1 MSENTVKIISCF
13 IATEDDGEFSSELDD
28 LKYEPIQQEKL
39 VEPIQQEKLVGPI
52 DPFEDDGK
60 HHIPTDPNDEK
71 DNELIYEL
79 ATKMLSKL
87 SLLKNAQQNDQ
98 FNAQPEQSNDKPE
111 QSTSQSMESDSNET
125 KEPPVYKSRS
135 HLLYKILSLYKFIT
149 YSNKKK
155 LLIDMTE
162 DEKYDYLKNSKEDFS
177 IGSVLEQNTELL
189 NERKKKL
196 AILNRKTSS
205 IPILLDFC
213 FVYHVSKFNK
223 DVGLIRMPSNNKKY
237 DFLMS
242 FVYNGES
249 NNKTKKIDE
258 AFHTITANEH
268 CQELY
273 CVEPPF
279 YLRTDLSEK
288 GQNTMITEEVAPMI
302 KNLINLLLDYNVLPS
317 LDTLLYADLD
327 INKETNNEAEEADD
341 EADEEVEEIDTVKM
355 PVETLEV
362 KMPVETLEVK
372 MPVETLEVKPELFIV
387 ETLSKKNNLE
397 NPDAE
402 DRAVKRN
409 KIE

>member
-28 LKYEPIQQEKL
+28 LKYEPVQQEKL
-39 VEPIQQEKLVGPI
+39 VEPVQQEKLVEPVQQEKLVGPV
-52 DPFEDDGK
+52 DPFE
-60 HHIPTDPNDEK
+60 DEK

-79 ATKMLSKL
+79 ATKMLTKL

-98 FNAQPEQSNDKPE
+98 SIDQPEQSND
-111 QSTSQSMESDSNET
+111 QSNNQPMESDSNET

-177 IGSVLEQNTELL
+177 IGSALEQNTELL

-223 DVGLIRMPSNNKKY
+223 DVGLIRMPSTDKKY

-288 GQNTMITEEVAPMI
+288 GQNTMITKEVAPMI
-302 KNLINLLLDYNVLPS
+302 KNLINSLLDYNVLPS

-327 INKETNNEAEEADD
+327 IDKTNKEVDEEVD
-341 EADEEVEEIDTVKM
+341 EDNEEVEEIDTDVKM

-372 MPVETLEVKPELFIV
+372 MPVETLEVKPELFVV

-397 NPDAE
+397 NPDTE

>member
-13 IATEDDGEFSSELDD
+13 IATEDDGEFTSELDD
-28 LKYEPIQQEKL
+28 LKYETVQQENL
-39 VEPIQQEKLVGPI
+39 VEPVQQEKLVGPV
-52 DPFEDDGK
+52 DPFEDDEK

-87 SLLKNAQQNDQ
+87 SLLKNAQSDQ
-98 FNAQPEQSNDKPE
+98 PNAQPDQSNDQP
-111 QSTSQSMESDSNET
+111 METDSNET

-177 IGSVLEQNTELL
+177 IGSALEQNTELL

-223 DVGLIRMPSNNKKY
+223 DVGLIRMPSTNKKY

-288 GQNTMITEEVAPMI
+288 GQNTMITKEVAPMI
-302 KNLINLLLDYNVLPS
+302 KNLINSLLDYNVLPS

-327 INKETNNEAEEADD
+327 IDKETNKEAD
-341 EADEEVEEIDTVKM
+341 EDEEVEEIDTDVKM
-355 PVETLEV
+355 PDETLDV
-362 KMPVETLEVK
+362 KMPDETLEVK
-372 MPVETLEVKPELFIV
+372 MPVETLEVKPELFVV

-397 NPDAE
+397 NPITE